1 MIDISAQPSQQSVR
15 NRWVVPSIAASV
27 VPRAPKA
34 LLPYLQLARVHAPI
48 GSWLYLL
55 PGLWGM
61 ALASA
66 GLPDWRQVLLF
77 AIGAVLVRGFG
88 CTVNDIVDHKVDA
101 RVARTAARPIP
112 AGSVTVAGAL
122 VFAVV
127 QAVAALLV
135 LAVASVPAAALVAA
149 SYPLVVAYP
158 FMKRITYWPQAWLGL
173 VFNSY
178 VLAGWLA
185 VTGRIETPA
194 LLLYVAGFFWTLGFD
209 TIYAHQDKADDLLA
223 GVKSAALRLGRATRT
238 WVAGF
243 YGATVVGIVAAGA
256 VAGVHWTFY
265 ALLLPSV
272 AQLYRQ
278 VATVDIDNPADCREK
293 FVSNRF
299 FGWLVLVAIVVGR
312 VL

>member
-1 MIDISAQPSQQSVR
+1 MIDISAQPSQQSGR
-15 NRWVVPSIAASV
+15 YRFVVPSVAASV

-34 LLPYLQLARVHAPI
+34 VLPYLQLARMHAPI

-55 PGLWGM
+55 PGLWGI

-66 GLPDWRQVLLF
+66 GLPDWRHVLLF
-77 AIGAVLVRGFG
+77 AVGAVLVRGFG
-88 CTVNDIVDHKVDA
+88 CTVNDLADREVDA
-101 RVARTAARPIP
+101 RVARTVARPIP
-112 AGSVTVAGAL
+112 AGTVTVAGAL

-135 LAVASVPAAALVAA
+135 LAVASVPAAVLVAA

-158 FMKRITYWPQAWLGL
+158 FMKRITYWPQAWLGM
-173 VFNSY
+173 VFGFY
-178 VLAGWLA
+178 ILAGWLA
-185 VTGRIETPA
+185 VAGRIETPA
-194 LLLYVAGFFWTLGFD
+194 LLLYVAGFFWTLGYD
-209 TIYAHQDKADDLLA
+209 TIYAHQDKADDVQV
-223 GVKSAALRLGRATRT
+223 GVKSLALRLGRATRP

-256 VAGVHWTFY
+256 VAGLHWTFY
-265 ALLLPSV
+265 ALFLPGV
-272 AQLYRQ
+272 AQLFWQ
-278 VATVDIDNPADCREK
+278 VVTVDIDNPADCREK

-299 FGWLVLVAIVVGR
+299 FGWLALVAIVAGR